1 MLNDWAAHP
10 EWRCCD
16 NGIPGVCSTGKGESG
31 GSCFQDHSFLKM
43 VFLLICLP
51 FGQKFSIFNII
62 LLTSFWCIR
71 TNRKKYSYM
80 SQKTPL
86 KCAFTTFWKST
97 GEIPPPSTGMLL
109 LSPGHQPALQ
119 AALLPCSSA
128 TAVCNG
134 GGSGERWRA
143 LKVSSLGLYLVG
155 NKLVKMLLS
164 VVSAANWRSRKPF
177 LN

>member
-1 MLNDWAAHP
+1 
-10 EWRCCD
+10 
-16 NGIPGVCSTGKGESG
+16 
-31 GSCFQDHSFLKM
+31 
-43 VFLLICLP
+43 
-51 FGQKFSIFNII
+51 
-62 LLTSFWCIR
+62 
-71 TNRKKYSYM
+71 M

-119 AALLPCSSA
+119 AALLPCSAA

-164 VVSAANWRSRKPF
+164 VVSAAN
-177 LN
+177 